1 MDIANHPFLKEPIF
15 SPFMTYLSAEES
27 DKQPCGNLEEI
38 FLDNFFIGVNP
49 NPYCGL
55 LLVSEYVTFRWSV
68 EDHAFQVRA
77 RDNATIRDLIDFLV
91 SFLKVNDGGD
101 EGYEIILTNLWDIW
115 GKRWVGVLRA
125 TIVLA

>member
-49 NPYCGL
+49 THTADYSSFQSMSP
-55 LLVSEYVTFRWSV
+55 FRWSV

-91 SFLKVNDGGD
+91 SVLKVNEGGD
-101 EGYEIILTNLWDIW
+101 EEYEIILTNLWDIW